1 MILMRL
7 KNINF
12 LEKYKAHFV
21 IDTEYKND
29 HKKIRGIWFNNGWR
43 WWSKISSLLFLNLSA
58 LASVERGNLE
68 ISTSQSKDH

>member
-1 MILMRL
+1 MRL

-29 HKKIRGIWFNNGWR
+29 HKKIRGI
-43 WWSKISSLLFLNLSA
+43 
-58 LASVERGNLE
+58 
-68 ISTSQSKDH
+68 